1 MKIKKTVQHMKED
14 FNKDIENLRIRNQ
27 TEIMEIKSS
36 LNQIKIQLKVT
47 PAG

>member
-1 MKIKKTVQHMKED
+1 MKED